1 MEWGSNVNRSKKNQ
15 VCQGDGKE
23 EMNDIT
29 LAYNLGGLPEEWLN
43 KVPKSFISLWEK
55 WQDRQS
61 GNSYWEN
68 PLHC

>member
-1 MEWGSNVNRSKKNQ
+1 MKVQKILDRDGMNTQ
-15 VCQGDGKE
+15 VPK
-23 EMNDIT
+23 
-29 LAYNLGGLPEEWLN
+29 EWLD
-43 KVPKSFISLWEK
+43 KVPKSFILLWEK